1 MNKNKA
7 ADFFFKKKKWI
18 KEMSRDEGEKKEK
31 KKKEK
36 KIVKLEVFWFL
47 K

>member
-31 KKKEK
+31 KKKREK
-36 KIVKLEVFWFL
+36 DCKVGGFL
-47 K
+47 VP